1 MSDHFILDIVE
12 DDDGVPVVHAATPA
26 SVVMVTDADDLNEK
40 LVAFSDPFK
49 NRVLPNT
56 KESRRVYLTRYM
68 PALRFYCKQ
77 FNVEIPDWLAEST
90 QWEEMSDD
98 EKQQRFGTTDLN
110 LREFQPVKCPDI
122 AIVRE
127 QQQ

>member
-1 MSDHFILDIVE
+1 MSDYFILDVVE
-12 DDDGVPVVHAATPA
+12 GDDGVPAVHAATPS
-26 SVVMVTDADDLNEK
+26 SVVMVTDADDLNAK
-40 LVAFSDPFK
+40 LEAFADPFK

-56 KESRRVYLTRYM
+56 SKARLLYLTRYM

-77 FNVEIPDWLAEST
+77 FNVEVPDWLAEST
-90 QWEEMSDD
+90 QWEEMSDG
-98 EKQQRFGTTDLN
+98 EKQKKFGTTDLN
-110 LREFQPVKCPDI
+110 LREFQPIKCPDI

>member
-1 MSDHFILDIVE
+1 MSDHFILDVVE
-12 DDDGVPVVHAATPA
+12 DDDGEPVVHAATPS

-56 KESRRVYLTRYM
+56 KQARLLYLTRYM

-77 FNVEIPDWLAEST
+77 FKVDVPDWLAEST
-90 QWEEMSDD
+90 QWDEMSDE
-98 EKQQRFGTTDLN
+98 EKQKKFGTADLK

-122 AIVRE
+122 AVVRE
-127 QQQ
+127 Q